1 MFDDVKMR
9 LVKQTNTIIKVAAFF
24 AAITAIAGG
33 YSFFVNNVWKPSVK
47 VISVDFERGIA
58 LVELPFGKQ
67 LQMIGSSEFLIGGD
81 WGVKF
86 GTTIINGKTIYDRIE
101 LVKKG
106 MVVEYLE
113 TLNS

>member
-1 MFDDVKMR
+1 MFEQAKDK
-9 LVKQTNTIIKVAAFF
+9 LAKQTNTLIKVAAIF

-33 YSFFVNNVWKPSVK
+33 YNFFVNNVWKPSIK
-47 VISVDFERGIA
+47 VLSVDFDRGVA
-58 LVELPFGKQ
+58 TLQLPFGKQ
-67 LQMIGSSEFLIGGD
+67 IQMIGSSEFLIGGD

-86 GTTIINGKTIYDRIE
+86 GTTVVNGRTMYDRIE

-113 TLNS
+113 INNA